1 MSIAV
6 DPLAAAP
13 LGSVS
18 VATEPIIKV
27 PLKRRA
33 VALADSAMAPEP
45 R

>member
-18 VATEPIIKV
+18 VAREPIIKV
-27 PLKRRA
+27 PPKRRT
-33 VALADSAMAPEP
+33 VALADDATAPEA

>member
-6 DPLAAAP
+6 DALAAAP

-27 PLKRRA
+27 PPKRRMA
-33 VALADSAMAPEP
+33 AKADGATAPEP